1 MPVPY
6 AGTKGFLPLFSGV
19 NALKNEGGA
28 FEWGRFLWKNV
39 SSGKVFGG
47 GGGVDSYEIL
57 GKKVSDV
64 TGWNYLVSLGFSLQ
78 VPRPAHEN
86 RATPEEQEAFKKKLW
101 NSSKKSKKRIRK
113 K

>member
-47 GGGVDSYEIL
+47 GGGVDSYRI
-57 GKKVSDV
+57 
-64 TGWNYLVSLGFSLQ
+64 
-78 VPRPAHEN
+78 A
-86 RATPEEQEAFKKKLW
+86 
-101 NSSKKSKKRIRK
+101 KKSARLKNS
-113 K
+113 

>member
-1 MPVPY
+1 VPY

-47 GGGVDSYEIL
+47 GGGVDSYNFL
-57 GKKVSDV
+57 
-64 TGWNYLVSLGFSLQ
+64 
-78 VPRPAHEN
+78 
-86 RATPEEQEAFKKKLW
+86 
-101 NSSKKSKKRIRK
+101 
-113 K
+113 

>member
-28 FEWGRFLWKNV
+28 FKWGRFLWKNV

-47 GGGVDSYEIL
+47 GGGVDSYNFFYEKPIGADHRL
-57 GKKVSDV
+57 G
-64 TGWNYLVSLGFSLQ
+64 LVACLLFHG
-78 VPRPAHEN
+78 N
-86 RATPEEQEAFKKKLW
+86 R
-101 NSSKKSKKRIRK
+101 SKRDERS
-113 K
+113 